1 MNKIIG
7 IRKETKYVS
16 ERRAAI
22 TPEHAKKI
30 VSEHNIDVLVQPSEQ
45 RIFPDSEYVE
55 AGAKPADDLS
65 RCDFIFGVKEVPI
78 EDMIENKPYLFFSH
92 TIKAQSYNMPLLK
105 AILEKNITLFD
116 YELVKNEK
124 GQRLIFFGRFAG
136 YAGTIDSLW
145 LLGEKYLSEGI
156 KTPFAKLK
164 QAINYNSLEEA
175 KEAVKLVGEEIK
187 ENGLPGE
194 VVPIITGFT
203 GYGNVSKGAQS
214 IYDLL
219 PVIELKANELSDF
232 IKAGKFSNKAVYKI
246 EFKEVDMY
254 KHTAGSG
261 DFDFNYFVNHPKEYK
276 SIFEQYLPNL
286 TMLIN
291 GIYWTPE
298 FERHVTKQSM
308 KRIYNQDPSPKLK
321 VIGDITC
328 DIGGSIEMTV
338 KAAKS
343 ANPCYVY
350 KPLTDKVIDGWEG
363 NGPVILAVDIL
374 PAELPRESSKSFGD
388 ELFPFIPALANADYS
403 KPYEE
408 LNLPKEFLHAII
420 AHKGKLTKDFKYLE
434 EHLPE

>member
-1 MNKIIG
+1 MKKIIG
-7 IRKETKYVS
+7 IRKETKYAS
-16 ERRAAI
+16 ERRVAI

-30 VSEHNIDVLVQPSEQ
+30 VNEHNIEILVQPSQQ
-45 RIFPDSEYVE
+45 RIFHDSEYVE
-55 AGAKPADDLS
+55 AGVKLTDDLS
-65 RCDFIFGVKEVPI
+65 GCDFIFGVKEVPI

-92 TIKAQSYNMPLLK
+92 TIKAQAYNMPLLK
-105 AILEKNITLFD
+105 AILEKKITLFD

-145 LLGEKYLSEGI
+145 LLGQKYLSEGI
-156 KTPFAKLK
+156 ETPFTKIK
-164 QAINYNSLEEA
+164 QAIDYNSLEEA

-187 ENGLPGE
+187 RNGLPE
-194 VVPIITGFT
+194 EITPIITGFT

-219 PVIELKANELSDF
+219 PIEELKASELDDF
-232 IKAGKFSNKAVYKI
+232 VKAGNFSPKAVYKI

-254 KHTAGSG
+254 EHTVGSD
-261 DFDFNYFVNHPKEYK
+261 DFDFNYFVNHPTEYK
-276 SIFEQYLPNL
+276 SIFKQYLPNL

-291 GIYWTPE
+291 GIYWAPE

-308 KRIYNQDPSPKLK
+308 KEIYSQDQSPKLK

-338 KAAKS
+338 KATKS
-343 ANPCYVY
+343 SNPCYVY
-350 KPLTDKVIDGWEG
+350 EPLTGKIIDGWEG

-403 KPYEE
+403 KPFEE
-408 LNLPKEFLHAII
+408 LNLPKEFKHAII
-420 AHKGKLTKDFKYLE
+420 AHKGRLTEDFSYLE
-434 EHLPE
+434 EHLPD